1 MLLRARY
8 EWPAQEEDSFCIW
21 ATVTFVDN
29 AWGKKAASSH
39 VYVSLAR
46 VPFQS
51 TLLKCKMLQLYKL
64 LSTKW
69 KHNVK
74 NKNTLEPLFEQGYKL
89 EQTMKRKRAHNI
101 EFDWL
106 SFSLMIRPIFQGV
119 RTVLHSLTFTGLHAV
134 TLAFRINLRTVME
147 VVPMAAILKLCT
159 VYSLIG
165 LGCSVLKAS
174 VCLDII

>member
-1 MLLRARY
+1 MQNGAAVQTFIHKVK
-8 EWPAQEEDSFCIW
+8 AQRE
-21 ATVTFVDN
+21 
-29 AWGKKAASSH
+29 K
-39 VYVSLAR
+39 
-46 VPFQS
+46 Q
-51 TLLKCKMLQLYKL
+51 
-64 LSTKW
+64 
-69 KHNVK
+69 
-74 NKNTLEPLFEQGYKL
+74 NTLEPLFEQGYKL

-101 EFDWL
+101 ELHWL
-106 SFSLMIRPIFQGV
+106 SFSLMIRPIFQRV

-134 TLAFRINLRTVME
+134 TLEFCINLRTVME